1 MASLGSRAK
10 QAFLEQSAEFAK
22 KKKDILIVGNA
33 DILVKQ
39 TAADFPPVGET
50 MVALDQTFG
59 VRID

>member
-10 QAFLEQSAEFAK
+10 QAFLEQSAEFA